1 MKDLKFNDEQIKT
14 ILLKKAKEIGFNEM
28 LKFTFETIMS
38 FEREEYKKDKN
49 DVSNGFRH
57 RNF

>member
-14 ILLKKAKEIGFNEM
+14 IFLKKAKEIRFNEM

-38 FEREEYKKDKN
+38 FQIERDLLYKLFDTLPLSK
-49 DVSNGFRH
+49 
-57 RNF
+57 